1 MHSEATPSEGGHELR
16 RVLASRHV
24 TMISIGGIMGAGL
37 FVNSSVTINAAGPAV
52 VLSYLTAGIL
62 VLLVMRMLGEMAIAL
77 PQVRTFSDFT
87 RKGIGEWAGFVVG
100 WLYWYFWIVVVPVEA
115 IAGAQ
120 LLQLWIHLPA
130 WLLGVGLM
138 AIMTGVNLLS
148 ARSYGEFEFWFALI
162 KVTAV
167 VSFILVAAAWAFGLT
182 SSGEP
187 TWSNLVNGGG
197 FAPRGVLAV
206 LAAVTS
212 VYFAIVGAEITVV
225 AAAESREPV
234 RAVARMSTAVMT
246 RILIFYVG
254 SVLLIV
260 TVVPWQ
266 QIVPGKS
273 PFTAAMNAMHF
284 RWAGTAMTLIILTA
298 VLSCLNSAFYVTSR
312 TLFALAAK
320 GDAPAA
326 LVKLNRRG
334 VPVRSVLMGS
344 AAGLAGIAA
353 ATVSPQGVFAF
364 LVNAAGAVVVFVYLL
379 VAVAQIRLRSKR
391 SDAEQRSLA
400 VQMWFYPVA
409 SYAAI
414 GGMMIVLVAMA
425 CTPAMASQFYVSAIT
440 LLITLA
446 AAWLHSHRRPAP
458 QLLGSENSQL
468 PERRGR

>member
-1 MHSEATPSEGGHELR
+1 MHAESALAGGGQELR
-16 RVLASRHV
+16 RVLAARHV

-37 FVNSSVTINAAGPAV
+37 FVGSSVTINAAGPAV

-62 VLLVMRMLGEMAIAL
+62 VLLVMRMLGEMAVAL
-77 PQVRTFSDFT
+77 PQVRTFGDFART
-87 RKGIGEWAGFVVG
+87 GLGDWAGFVVG

-120 LLQLWIHLPA
+120 LLQLWIPLPA

-162 KVTAV
+162 KVAAV
-167 VSFILVAAAWAFGLT
+167 VSFLIVAAAWAFGLT
-182 SSGEP
+182 STGVP
-187 TWSNLVNGGG
+187 TWSNLVSGGG
-197 FAPRGVLAV
+197 FAPRGVVAV

-212 VYFAIVGAEITVV
+212 VFFAIVGAEITVV

-234 RAVARMSTAVMT
+234 RAVARMSTAVMI

-273 PFTAAMNAMHF
+273 PFTAAMMAMHF
-284 RWAGTAMTLIILTA
+284 SWAGTAMTLIILTA

-312 TLFALAAK
+312 VLFALAAK
-320 GDAPAA
+320 GDAPAS

-353 ATVSPQGVFAF
+353 ATLSPQGVFAF
-364 LVNAAGAVVVFVYLL
+364 LVNASGAVVLFVYLL
-379 VAVAQIRLRSKR
+379 VALAQIRLRRAR
-391 SDAEQRSLA
+391 SDAQQRALP
-400 VQMWFYPVA
+400 VQMWWYPVA
-409 SYAAI
+409 SYVAVA
-414 GGMMIVLVAMA
+414 GMSVVLLAMA
-425 CTPAMASQFYVSAIT
+425 ITPAMASQFYVSAIT
-440 LLITLA
+440 LALTLA
-446 AAWLHSHRRPAP
+446 AAWLHFRR
-458 QLLGSENSQL
+458 
-468 PERRGR
+468 RRGAENG